1 MHSAAG
7 TGSFA
12 CLAVLV
18 VVRLD
23 IRDQDIQILE
33 VRLEML
39 FVNKYNLHLIRN
51 WIVIIYQWFKKITSR
66 TCSELILDPIFAITH
81 ENWAACNR
89 RGRTPGG
96 SRCIWRFALFIRTWL
111 KTFDPFASS
120 RIHHFVFWRF
130 TGGSISTLGTTFGRW
145 GGIGLLFWLVLVFR
159 LFLFCWLTINKTG
172 DEKYDTK

>member
-51 WIVIIYQWFKKITSR
+51 
-66 TCSELILDPIFAITH
+66 
-81 ENWAACNR
+81 
-89 RGRTPGG
+89 
-96 SRCIWRFALFIRTWL
+96 
-111 KTFDPFASS
+111 
-120 RIHHFVFWRF
+120 
-130 TGGSISTLGTTFGRW
+130 
-145 GGIGLLFWLVLVFR
+145 
-159 LFLFCWLTINKTG
+159 
-172 DEKYDTK
+172 